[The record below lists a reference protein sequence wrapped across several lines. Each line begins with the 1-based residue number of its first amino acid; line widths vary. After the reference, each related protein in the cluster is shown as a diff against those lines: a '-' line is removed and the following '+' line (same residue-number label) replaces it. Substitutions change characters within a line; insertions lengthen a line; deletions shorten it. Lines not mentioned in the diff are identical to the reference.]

1 MEPVYRIYSYLATVL
16 AKIARPKFSGAFQR
30 LTLWSMA
37 KGSLKAAIS
46 NKETRD
52 HQERTQG

>member
-1 MEPVYRIYSYLATVL
+1 MEPVYRIYSCLATVL

-30 LTLWSMA
+30 PTLWSMA

-52 HQERTQG
+52 HQKPTQG

>member
-16 AKIARPKFSGAFQR
+16 AKIARPKFFGAFQWP
-30 LTLWSMA
+30 TLWSMS